1 MDYTHRLSIS
11 YYKVAAPINEAH
23 KVYLVRHQETGKFYV
38 RKTLDV
44 FSAEV
49 YEELRSNPV
58 RGIPRIV
65 DFCEEDGK
73 LTLIEEFISGKT
85 LREIFDEAGA
95 GRILTT
101 ETIGHYMIGLCEIL
115 IKLHS
120 MDPPII
126 HRDLKPS
133 NIIVTGYDNVY
144 LLDYN
149 AARHYRRD
157 AERDTDTKLLGTQG
171 YAAPEQY
178 GFGQSSPQT
187 DIYSLGKILQE
198 AVQYLPA
205 QDYTFDKII
214 RKCTQMDPAKRYAGA
229 AELRAA
235 LRKSL
240 GISERT
246 DIRGIVVNP
255 YLPPGFRTLN
265 PFKMLIAVTVYY
277 LIFYTS
283 LTLTTKDIS
292 GTGLWV
298 ERVSVLMILLAGV
311 AIGSN
316 YLNVQRM
323 APFHGSNYRA
333 LRIAGVIALLLA
345 VTGSMFLILIMVIS
359 VAFV

>member
-85 LREIFDEAGA
+85 LREIIDEAGA